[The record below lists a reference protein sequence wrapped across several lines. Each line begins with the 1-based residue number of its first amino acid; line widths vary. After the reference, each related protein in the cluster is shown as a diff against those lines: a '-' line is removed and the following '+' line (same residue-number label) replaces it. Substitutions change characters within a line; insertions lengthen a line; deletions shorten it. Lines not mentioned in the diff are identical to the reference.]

1 MIPFLKPLAAM
12 ASLLLLGGCASL
24 NYYSQA
30 IHGHMDVMHRAQP
43 IDQVLADPGAD
54 DTLKIKLGEVT
65 RIRSFASQELG
76 LPDNDS
82 YRRYADLQRPYEVWN
97 VFAAPELSVLPKEWC
112 YPLLGCASYRGY
124 FSQGMA
130 EAAALDLRQG
140 GYDTYVGGI
149 PAYSTLG
156 WFDDPVLNTFVH
168 YPETQLAALIFHEL
182 AHQLVYV
189 PGDTL
194 FNESFAAAVALAGT
208 RRWLSWSGN
217 EDQLAAFETA
227 EKRRQA
233 FVALAD
239 TTRTQLAEIYAASI
253 TDDEKRERKAAAFH
267 TMRADYLH
275 LKSSWNGFAGYD
287 RWFGQ
292 PLNNAQLA
300 SVTLYTQMVP
310 AFQQLLAQEDGDLP
324 RFYHAVREVGALP
337 ESERHAALQRLAEA
351 SGTALHAAEPADS
364 LPTTVSV
371 NR

>member
-1 MIPFLKPLAAM
+1 M
-12 ASLLLLGGCASL
+12 

-43 IDQVLADPGAD
+43 IEQVLADPDTD
-54 DTLKIKLGEVT
+54 DTLKAKLGEVT
-65 RIRSFASQELG
+65 RIRAFASQELG

-124 FSQGMA
+124 FSQAMA
-130 EAAALDLRQG
+130 EAAALDLRQE
-140 GYDTYVGGI
+140 GYDTYVGGV

-189 PGDTL
+189 AGDSL
-194 FNESFAAAVALAGT
+194 FNESFATAVALEGT
-208 RRWLSWSGN
+208 RRWLTRSAS
-217 EDQLAAFETA
+217 EDQQAAFETA
-227 EKRRQA
+227 ERRRQA
-233 FVALAD
+233 FAALVGTTRARLAD
-239 TTRTQLAEIYAASI
+239 IYAASI
-253 TDDEKRERKAAAFH
+253 PDDEKRERKAAAFH
-267 TMRADYLH
+267 AMQADYLH

-292 PLNNAQLA
+292 QLNNAQLA

-324 RFYHAVREVGALP
+324 RFYHAVGDVGALP
-337 ESERHAALQRLAEA
+337 EAERHAALQRLAEA
-351 SGTALHAAEPADS
+351 SGTALPAAEAADS
-364 LPTTVSV
+364 LPTSVSL